1 MAKTRADLVA
11 DVLGD
16 LNEAGVGQ
24 PISDEDSA
32 KITDSLDAIFA
43 NLLSRNVVLQPIG
56 DEIADELFDP
66 LCAVVVG
73 RHARAF
79 GLGAD
84 DRIKAEADEGQKQ
97 LRTLARINRG
107 SRGTLRVDDALRP
120 RRWGRTFTRG
130 PY

>member
-11 DVLGD
+11 DVLDD

-24 PISDEDSA
+24 PISDEDST
-32 KITDSLDAIFA
+32 KITNSLDAIFA
-43 NLLSRNVVLQPIG
+43 NLLGRNVVLQPIG

-79 GLGAD
+79 GLGSD
-84 DRIKAEADEGQKQ
+84 DRIKAEADMGEKQ
-97 LRTLARINRG
+97 LRTLSRINRG
-107 SRGTLRVDDALRP
+107 SRNTLQVDTALRP
-120 RRWGRTFTRG
+120 RRWWGGFSRY
-130 PY
+130 PL

>member
-1 MAKTRADLVA
+1 MAKTRAELVT
-11 DVLGD
+11 DVLDD

-24 PISDEDSA
+24 PVSAEDA
-32 KITDSLDAIFA
+32 TKITDSLDAIFA
-43 NLLSRNVVLQPIG
+43 NLLGRNVILQPVG
-56 DEIADELFDP
+56 DEIEDDHFDP

-84 DRIKAEADEGQKQ
+84 DRIKAEAEAGEKQ

-107 SRGTLRVDDALRP
+107 SRRTLRVDDALRP
-120 RRWGRTFTRG
+120 RRWGRSFVRNS
-130 PY
+130 Y